1 MMPNPVRV
9 RTHWVVT
16 DDAEVSLAESFPPIA
31 DYGFLSDC
39 ENNCLVAPDGSVEWL
54 CLPRPDSPSIFGAIL
69 DRTAGNFRFA
79 PMNTHVPHQR
89 RYIPGTMVLE
99 TTWHTPSGWLL
110 VQDLLVVQPVSDG
123 SRRAD
128 YRRAPGDSA
137 ASGTLL
143 RLATCIEGH
152 VEVVVNAV
160 PVFEYGA
167 QTGAWEY
174 EGDGYEVMTCCPP
187 VGDPKLTI
195 TSLSPSRG
203 GGSPL
208 LRTHDAGQGPERIHL
223 AVVGRRPTR

>member
-1 MMPNPVRV
+1 M
-9 RTHWVVT
+9 T

-54 CLPRPDSPSIFGAIL
+54 CLPRPDSPSVFGAVL

-110 VQDLLVVQPVSDG
+110 VQDLLVVQPVTDG

-128 YRRAPGDSA
+128 YRRSPGDSA
-137 ASGTLL
+137 ATGTLL

-152 VEVVVNAV
+152 VEVVVKRRARV
-160 PVFEYGA
+160 RIRGP
-167 QTGAWEY
+167 
-174 EGDGYEVMTCCPP
+174 DGHVGLRRRRLRGYDRPP
-187 VGDPKLTI
+187 
-195 TSLSPSRG
+195 
-203 GGSPL
+203 
-208 LRTHDAGQGPERIHL
+208 AGR
-223 AVVGRRPTR
+223 